1 MFLFGRRKKKRE
13 EERRAAEQA
22 AAAEQAR
29 LAKEMKKAEEMRQAE
44 LAQKQEAAR
53 KAAEAAAEQAAKEQ
67 AAEPE
72 KAAEEPVA
80 VAQKAEKPV
89 KKAPAKKPAPKKAP
103 EVVENEAP
111 AEELGEEAAKLQGKF
126 EIKRASDGRY
136 MFNVRAGNTQ
146 VIASSQMYSSMTACK
161 NGIASV
167 GANAPVAAIEDQTL
181 QTINEEKCPKF
192 QIYFDKAGQ
201 YRFNLIAKNGNN
213 ILSCTQGYRQKASC
227 KNGIKSVITNAC
239 APTEILKAEK

>member
-13 EERRAAEQA
+13 AERLAAEQA

-29 LAKEMKKAEEMRQAE
+29 LAEEMKKAEEMRQAE
-44 LAQKQEAAR
+44 LAQKEAEAAR

-67 AAEPE
+67 AAAEQAAKEQE
-72 KAAEEPVA
+72 KATEEPA
-80 VAQKAEKPV
+80 AE
-89 KKAPAKKPAPKKAP
+89 
-103 EVVENEAP
+103 VEEAP
-111 AEELGEEAAKLQGKF
+111 AEEIGEEVAKSNGRF

-146 VIASSQMYSSMTACK
+146 VIASSQMYSSMTSCK

-227 KNGIKSVITNAC
+227 KNGIKSVIANAG

>member
-1 MFLFGRRKKKRE
+1 MFWFGKRKKRRE
-13 EERRAAEQA
+13 AERRAAEQA

-29 LAKEMKKAEEMRQAE
+29 RAEEMKRAEEMRKAE
-44 LAQKQEAAR
+44 LAQKAEAAR
-53 KAAEAAAEQAAKEQ
+53 KAAEAAAEEQ
-67 AAEPE
+67 AAAVQAAMEQE
-72 KAAEEPVA
+72 KATEEPAAEVA
-80 VAQKAEKPV
+80 
-89 KKAPAKKPAPKKAP
+89 
-103 EVVENEAP
+103 EAP
-111 AEELGEEAAKLQGKF
+111 AEEIGEEVAKSNGRF

-146 VIASSQMYSSMTACK
+146 VIASSQMYSSMASCK

-167 GANAPVAAIEDQTL
+167 GVNAPLAAIEDQTL
-181 QTINEEKCPKF
+181 QTVNIEKCPKF

-201 YRFNLIAKNGNN
+201 YRFNLLAKNGNN

-227 KNGIKSVITNAC
+227 KNGIKSVIANAC

>member
-1 MFLFGRRKKKRE
+1 MFWFGRRKKRRE
-13 EERRAAEQA
+13 QERLAAEQA

-29 LAKEMKKAEEMRQAE
+29 IAEEMKKAEEMRQAE
-44 LAQKQEAAR
+44 LAQKAEAAR
-53 KAAEAAAEQAAKEQ
+53 KAAEIAAAEEAAAAEQAKATEQ
-67 AAEPE
+67 ALEKVEKETCAEG
-72 KAAEEPVA
+72 
-80 VAQKAEKPV
+80 
-89 KKAPAKKPAPKKAP
+89 
-103 EVVENEAP
+103 EAP
-111 AEELGEEAAKLQGKF
+111 AEEIGEEVAKSNGKF

-146 VIASSQMYSSMTACK
+146 VIASSQMYSSMASCK

-167 GANAPVAAIEDQTL
+167 GVNAPLAAIEDQTL
-181 QTINEEKCPKF
+181 QTINVEKCPKF

-227 KNGIKSVITNAC
+227 KNGIKSVIANAS
-239 APTEILKAEK
+239 APIEILKTEK

>member
-1 MFLFGRRKKKRE
+1 MFLFGRRKKRRE
-13 EERRAAEQA
+13 QERLAAEQA

-29 LAKEMKKAEEMRQAE
+29 IAEEMKKAEEMRQAE
-44 LAQKQEAAR
+44 LAQKQEAAK
-53 KAAEAAAEQAAKEQ
+53 KAAEIAAAEEAAAAEQAEAAEQ
-67 AAEPE
+67 A
-72 KAAEEPVA
+72 PVE
-80 VAQKAEKPV
+80 VA
-89 KKAPAKKPAPKKAP
+89 
-103 EVVENEAP
+103 EAP
-111 AEELGEEAAKLQGKF
+111 AEEISEEVAKANGKF

-146 VIASSQMYSSMTACK
+146 VIASSQMYSSMASCK

-167 GANAPVAAIEDQTL
+167 GVNAPLAAIEDQTL
-181 QTINEEKCPKF
+181 QTINVEKCPKF

-227 KNGIKSVITNAC
+227 KNGIKSVIANAG
-239 APTEILKAEK
+239 APTEILKTEK